1 MKFAQSMILRSFGQK
16 ISPLTKKH
24 PISLK
29 KFIYFFIAFNIAA
42 LSNSYSETTKETY
55 KQLSI
60 FNEVFNRVKE
70 RYVEEVTDKELIEKA
85 LNGMLNALDPH
96 SSFMSEDLFKE
107 MQIDTAGAF
116 GGLGIEITMEQ
127 GFIKIISPIDDTPAQ
142 KAGVESG
149 DFITHLDGQSVVG
162 LSIKEAV
169 DIMRGEVGKPITI
182 TIVRGM
188 KEPFDIVLKR
198 AIIKIQS
205 VKHKVI
211 DDIGVLRVTTF
222 NEQTTTGL
230 KKIIKELESGE
241 TDIKGYVLD
250 LRNNPGGLLDESIS
264 VSDLFLEKGEIVS
277 VRGRDKQDVQ
287 VYSAKKGDIIKGKPL
302 VVLINQGSASAS
314 EIVAGALQD
323 HNRAPILG
331 ITSFGKGSVQ
341 TIVPIDSGAIRL
353 TIAKYYTPSGDSIQ
367 AIGIEP
373 DVVVPQAEIKV
384 LNELFTFRESDYQ
397 DALTNETND
406 PNTKEEELKN
416 LIDDDYQLFRAI
428 DAVKTLVTVQK

>member
-1 MKFAQSMILRSFGQK
+1 MILRSFGQK

-42 LSNSYSETTKETY
+42 LSNGYSETTKETY

-241 TDIKGYVLD
+241 TAIKGYVLD

-397 DALTNETND
+397 DALTNETKD
-406 PNTKEEELKN
+406 PNAKEEEVKN

-428 DAVKTLVTVQK
+428 DAVKTLATVQK

>member
-1 MKFAQSMILRSFGQK
+1 MILRNFGLK
-16 ISPLTKKH
+16 ISPLIKKH

-85 LNGMLNALDPH
+85 LNGMLSALDPH
-96 SSFMSEDLFKE
+96 SSFMSEELFKE

-373 DVVVPQAEIKV
+373 DVIVPQAEIKV

-397 DALTNETND
+397 DALTNETKD
-406 PNTKEEELKN
+406 PNAKEEEVKN

-428 DAVKTLVTVQK
+428 DAVKTLATVQK